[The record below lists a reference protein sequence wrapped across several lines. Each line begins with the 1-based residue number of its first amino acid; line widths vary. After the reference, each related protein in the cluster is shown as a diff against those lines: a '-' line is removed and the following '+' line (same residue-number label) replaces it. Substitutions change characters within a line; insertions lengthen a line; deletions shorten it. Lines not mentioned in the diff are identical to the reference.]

1 MSILTSLRFGVEVS
15 PEGIAALCTDV
26 PVSSRLAIL
35 NALERAWDESKAF
48 DVEIEIPLDEH
59 PHVHILD
66 IAVDP
71 VTQQFTIERRV
82 GNDRLSSCPR
92 CRLG

>member
-1 MSILTSLRFGVEVS
+1 MAKLTKTGVGFEFS

-82 GNDRLSSCPR
+82 GNDRLSSCPC